1 MVLKEIAIKRNADT
15 KECSLI
21 VQRAM
26 RYDSEVLMEVGAKKI
41 NCKSVMGM
49 ISLGLHAGES
59 AVQIVKGA
67 DEEAAMADMAELF
80 ESL

>member
-1 MVLKEIAIKRNADT
+1 MVIKELTIKKNANT
-15 KECSLI
+15 KDYSLI

-26 RYDSEVLMEVGAKKI
+26 RFNSDILMEVGSKKI

-49 ISLGLHAGES
+49 ISLGFHAGDK
-59 AVQIVKGA
+59 AVLIVKGD

-80 ESL
+80 ENL

>member
-1 MVLKEIAIKRNADT
+1 VVLKELTIRKNAGTRDY
-15 KECSLI
+15 SLI

-26 RYDSEVLMEVGAKKI
+26 RFNSEVLMEVGSKKI

-59 AVQIVKGA
+59 AVLIAKGD
-67 DEEAAMADMAELF
+67 DEEAAMADIAELI
-80 ESL
+80 ENL